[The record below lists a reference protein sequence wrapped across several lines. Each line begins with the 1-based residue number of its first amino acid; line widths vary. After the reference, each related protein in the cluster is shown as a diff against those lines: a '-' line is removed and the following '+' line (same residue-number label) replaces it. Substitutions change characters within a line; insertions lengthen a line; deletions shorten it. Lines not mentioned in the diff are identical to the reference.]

1 MHKIYK
7 ESVAKKRKRD
17 RSPSSTFFPSS
28 TASKKSR
35 QEDIVTALDPA
46 AIAKKKVVEAEKKKL
61 PQEVQEK
68 INLKILS
75 YIVGEARPL
84 ITVESIHFINLL
96 KEIDSRVEVFC
107 VKSLKKLIAKKFSE
121 FKENLKKD
129 FAAASSVC
137 LTADV
142 WGSKNRSFLGVTA
155 HWLISDDFGVLKR
168 KSAAISCKR
177 FPG

>member
-1 MHKIYK
+1 VIDPLHL
-7 ESVAKKRKRD
+7 R
-17 RSPSSTFFPSS
+17 FFPSS
-28 TASKKSR
+28 TASKISR
-35 QEDIVTALDPA
+35 QEDIVITLDPA
-46 AIAKKKVVEAEKKKL
+46 AIAKKKVVEAEKIKL

-68 INLKILS
+68 INLKIFS

-96 KEIDSRVEVFC
+96 KEINSRVEVFC

-129 FAAASSVC
+129 FAVASSVC

-142 WGSKNRSFLGVTA
+142 WGSKNISFLGVTA
-155 HWLISDDFGVLKR
+155 HWLISDDCGVLKR
-168 KSAAISCKR
+168 KSAAMSCKR
-177 FPG
+177 FPGEH